1 MGFQK
6 VETMMR
12 KIALLLILLVMTGVA
27 ARADIKTVSGE
38 ATWYDDGTLSRVECM
53 RRALENAKI
62 DALAKAFGTIISQDI
77 LQADVVKNGRESND
91 FLSLSA
97 TQVKGEWVSDEGEP
111 EYSFSRDDQENL
123 IVTCKV
129 KGKAR
134 AITNEEVAFETL
146 ILRNGERD
154 VNADTRFRDGDEMK
168 LMFNSA
174 SDGYLN
180 VYLQDE
186 AGMVYGLLP
195 YPRDSKS
202 EVKVKRDHRY
212 LFFKANDNEFGPSDE
227 LILTAGDEREYNRIF
242 VLFSPTPFSR
252 PVMTREADGLPYMKA
267 NDFSKWLV
275 KTRRND
281 PKMGVKAINIEIEPK
296 N

>member
-1 MGFQK
+1 MI
-6 VETMMR
+6 R
-12 KIALLLILLVMTGVA
+12 KITTILLLMMLPGISALA
-27 ARADIKTVSGE
+27 EIKTVSGE

-62 DALAKAFGTIISQDI
+62 DALSKAFGTIISQDI
-77 LQADVVKNGRESND
+77 IQADIIKNGRESND

-97 TQVKGEWVSDEGEP
+97 TEVKGEWISDLGEP
-111 EYSFSRDDQENL
+111 EYSFSRDDRENL

-134 AITNEEVAFETL
+134 SISNEEVAFNAL

-186 AGMVYGLLP
+186 TGTVYGLLP

-227 LILTAGDEREYNRIF
+227 MILTAGDNREYNRIF
-242 VLFSPTPFSR
+242 VLFSPAPFSR
-252 PVMTREADGLPYMKA
+252 PVMQRDADGLPYMKSE
-267 NDFSKWLV
+267 DFSKWLV

-296 N
+296 I